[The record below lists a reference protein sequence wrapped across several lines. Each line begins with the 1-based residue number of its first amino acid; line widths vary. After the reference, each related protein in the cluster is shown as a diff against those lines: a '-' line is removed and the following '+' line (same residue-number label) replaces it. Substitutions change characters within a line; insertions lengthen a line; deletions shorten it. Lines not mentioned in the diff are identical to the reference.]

1 MPTTTSSKEKLLRI
15 VVQNKNILLIILV
28 IWMFSFAYYRNNV
41 PFNTLDPSRVR
52 TEMKVEVEVE
62 ADV

>member
-1 MPTTTSSKEKLLRI
+1 
-15 VVQNKNILLIILV
+15 
-28 IWMFSFAYYRNNV
+28 MFSFAYYRNNV

-52 TEMKVEVEVE
+52 TEMKDEVE

>member
-1 MPTTTSSKEKLLRI
+1 MRI
-15 VVQNKNILLIILV
+15 VVQNKNIFLIILV

-52 TEMKVEVEVE
+52 TEMKDEVE